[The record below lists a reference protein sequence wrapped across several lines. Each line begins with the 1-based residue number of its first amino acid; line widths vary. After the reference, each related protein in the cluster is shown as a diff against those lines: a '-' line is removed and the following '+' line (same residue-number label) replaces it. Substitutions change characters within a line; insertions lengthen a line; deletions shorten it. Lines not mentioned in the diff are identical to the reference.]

1 MHYIADQ
8 LLTRVATFVED
19 RLKNRLSQKMY
30 FHNLDHTLLVVKGV
44 EEISRH
50 VGLTA
55 ADRLVVVLAAYLHD
69 LGYTEKY
76 IGHEEASAA
85 IAARFLT
92 ENNFD
97 QDRIELV
104 GECIMATR
112 FPQYPKNELEM
123 VICDADF
130 YHFSLPNYQ
139 DYADRLKAEW
149 EENLG
154 LVYPNTTWD
163 ALNLEMLSRHEYFTP
178 YGKKTLQERK
188 MLNINKLTDRI
199 G

>member
-1 MHYIADQ
+1 MHNIVDQ
-8 LLTRVATFVED
+8 LLIKVASFVED

-30 FHNLDHTLLVVKGV
+30 FHNLEHTLMVVEGV
-44 EEISRH
+44 QVIGSH
-50 VGLTA
+50 AGLSKE
-55 ADRLVVVLAAYLHD
+55 DHLVVVLAAFLHD

-85 IAARFLT
+85 IAAEFLL
-92 ENNFD
+92 ENGFD
-97 QDRIELV
+97 QERITLV
-104 GECIMATR
+104 RECIMATR

-130 YHFSLPNYQ
+130 YHFSLNDYQ
-139 DYADRLKAEW
+139 HYAEKLKAEW

-154 LVYPNTTWD
+154 IVYNNMTWD
-163 ALNLEMLSRHEYFTP
+163 TLNLEMLRRHEYFTA
-178 YGKKTLQERK
+178 YGKKTLQEKK
-188 MLNINKLTDRI
+188 MLNIQKLINRI

>member
-1 MHYIADQ
+1 MDGAVEN
-8 LLTRVATFVED
+8 LLTRVKYFAEE

-30 FHNLDHTLLVVKGV
+30 FHNLEHTLLVVYGA
-44 EEISRH
+44 ESISRQ
-50 VGLTA
+50 VGLSET
-55 ADRLVVVLAAYLHD
+55 DRLVVLLAAFLHD

-85 IAARFLT
+85 IAVDFLLANGLNQ
-92 ENNFD
+92 E
-97 QDRIELV
+97 RIELV
-104 GECIMATR
+104 RGCIMATR
-112 FPQYPKNELEM
+112 FPQNPKNELEM

-130 YHFSLPNYQ
+130 YHFSLNDYQ

-154 LVYPNTTWD
+154 LVYTDMAWNI
-163 ALNLEMLSRHEYFTP
+163 LNMEMLRRHEYFTS
-178 YGKKTLQERK
+178 YGKKTLQEKK
-188 MLNINKLTDRI
+188 MRNIEKLINRI

>member
-1 MHYIADQ
+1 MDKEADI
-8 LLTRVATFVED
+8 LLNKVKLFVED

-30 FHNLDHTLLVVKGV
+30 FHNLEHTLLVVEGV
-44 EEISRH
+44 QVIGGED
-50 VGLTA
+50 GLSK
-55 ADRLVVVLAAYLHD
+55 ADHLVVVLAAFLHD

-85 IAARFLT
+85 IAAEFLLANGFSQERT
-92 ENNFD
+92 
-97 QDRIELV
+97 ELV
-104 GECIMATR
+104 SGCIMATR

-130 YHFSLPNYQ
+130 YHFSLNDYQ
-139 DYADRLKAEW
+139 NYADRLKAEW

-154 LVYPNTTWD
+154 LIYTDVAWD
-163 ALNLEMLSRHEYFTP
+163 TLNLEMLRRHEYFTA
-178 YGKKTLQERK
+178 YGRKTLQEKK
-188 MLNINKLTDRI
+188 MLNIEKLIARI

>member
-1 MHYIADQ
+1 MDKEADI
-8 LLTRVATFVED
+8 LLNKVKLFVED

-30 FHNLDHTLLVVKGV
+30 FHNLEHTLLVVEGV
-44 EEISRH
+44 QVIGGEA
-50 VGLTA
+50 GLSK
-55 ADRLVVVLAAYLHD
+55 ADHLVVVLAAFLHD

-85 IAARFLT
+85 IAAEFLLANGFSQERT
-92 ENNFD
+92 
-97 QDRIELV
+97 ELV
-104 GECIMATR
+104 SGCIMATR

-130 YHFSLPNYQ
+130 YHFSLNDYQ
-139 DYADRLKAEW
+139 NYADRLKAEW

-154 LVYPNTTWD
+154 LIYTDAAWD
-163 ALNLEMLSRHEYFTP
+163 TLNLEMLRRHEYFTA
-178 YGKKTLQERK
+178 YGRKTLQEKK
-188 MLNINKLTDRI
+188 MLNIEKLIARI

>member
-1 MHYIADQ
+1 MDKEADI
-8 LLTRVATFVED
+8 LLNKVKLFVED

-30 FHNLDHTLLVVKGV
+30 FHNLEHTLLVVEGV
-44 EEISRH
+44 QVIGGEA
-50 VGLTA
+50 GLSK
-55 ADRLVVVLAAYLHD
+55 ADHLVVVLAAFLHD

-85 IAARFLT
+85 IAAEFLLANGFSQERT
-92 ENNFD
+92 
-97 QDRIELV
+97 ELV
-104 GECIMATR
+104 SGCIMATR

-130 YHFSLPNYQ
+130 YHFSLNDYQ
-139 DYADRLKAEW
+139 NYADRLKAEW

-154 LVYPNTTWD
+154 LIYTDVAWD
-163 ALNLEMLSRHEYFTP
+163 TLNLEMLRRHEYFTE
-178 YGKKTLQERK
+178 YGRKTLQEKK
-188 MLNINKLTDRI
+188 MPNIEKLIARI